1 MNKKRGYMPVKAN
14 EMNFLEKNNFW
25 EETFFEKID
34 YLKVKIFCRWSN
46 RRRDIIFS
54 EFIIPFSV
62 LKIIIVP

>member
-1 MNKKRGYMPVKAN
+1 MNEKRGYMPVKAN